1 MPPNPQ
7 PVNAYLRTKV
17 LTAGPEELRLMLL
30 DGAIKFAVQGR
41 DGLLRKDYEAS
52 FNGISQC
59 RDIICELMTSIRPE
73 HDPALAERV
82 LSVYSF
88 IFSEITQAS
97 MDKDTAKLT
106 KVIELIMYERETWSL
121 LIQKLAEERGS
132 PTRATTGATTGA
144 TTAAGSAHPTPHH
157 ANATSNHSTSSQ
169 VRAPFSVS
177 A

>member
-52 FNGISQC
+52 YNGISQC

-82 LSVYSF
+82 FSVYGF
-88 IFSEITQAS
+88 IFTELTQAS
-97 MDKDTAKLT
+97 LEKDATKLT
-106 KVIELIMYERETWSL
+106 KLIDLIMYERETWSL
-121 LIQKLAEERGS
+121 LIQKLAEERGTA
-132 PTRATTGATTGA
+132 PTI
-144 TTAAGSAHPTPHH
+144 AGVSTQPIHHH
-157 ANATSNHSTSSQ
+157 ANAPSNHGSTSQ
-169 VRAPFSVS
+169 ARAPFSAS

>member
-52 FNGISQC
+52 YNGISQC

-82 LSVYSF
+82 LSVYGF

-97 MDKDTAKLT
+97 MDKDAAKLT
-106 KVIELIMYERETWSL
+106 KVIDLILYERETWAL
-121 LIQKLAEERGS
+121 LIQKLAEERG
-132 PTRATTGATTGA
+132 
-144 TTAAGSAHPTPHH
+144 TAATNAGGSTQPAAHH
-157 ANATSNHSTSSQ
+157 ATATPNQGPTSQ
-169 VRAPFSVS
+169 ARAPFSVS